1 MALFSRKT
9 TAKKAV
15 KAPKSESAEAQ
26 SVLPR
31 NLSSVL
37 HAPRVTEK
45 AMRQGEKNVYVFE
58 VSKDAT
64 KFDVRAAVKAFY
76 GVTPVKVNIVNK
88 TARQFKSAA
97 TRRTK
102 TEKGLRKAYVYLK
115 KGDTISLV

>member
-15 KAPKSESAEAQ
+15 KAPQGDQAATA
-26 SVLPR
+26 LITR
-31 NLSSVL
+31 DLSGIL

-45 AMRQGEKNVYVFE
+45 AMRVSEKNVYVFE
-58 VSKDAT
+58 VAPRAT

-88 TARQFKSAA
+88 TARQFKSAT